1 MSIWSTSCLVLGI
14 IFLIVAIIFAVLK
27 EKSTI
32 LISGFNYFSKEKQ
45 KNYDRSR
52 MSKDMRN
59 SFLLW
64 ATILFLGTILSYF
77 LNKYFAILSIII
89 WIILFIKDVHID
101 PDKAFNK
108 YKIKH

>member
-64 ATILFLGTILSYF
+64 ATILFLGAILSYF

-108 YKIKH
+108 YKIKQ

>member
-108 YKIKH
+108 YKIKQ